1 MQSRRLVLSTVV
13 LLLPVAVASS
23 CKLFRPVDPSGTKPA
38 TKTATK
44 AASAG
49 GGTKAAA
56 TKAAPKS
63 LSAREQ
69 RSGLN
74 DARIAAMVLAANN
87 TDISYARVALTVTR
101 ENEGTRAERPD
112 VKAFAQRMLTD
123 HTGVNSS
130 VNALLNKLE
139 VAPEDNQASLDFRDE
154 SANRR
159 DEMRELMGYT
169 FDSTYIEN
177 EVAYHIKFLATIDS
191 VLVPASRN
199 AELKK
204 LLTDVR
210 PAVAAHL
217 AHAEQV
223 RANVRSKR

>member
-13 LLLPVAVASS
+13 LLLPAAFASA
-23 CKLFRPVDPSGTKPA
+23 CKMFRPIDPNAPKPA
-38 TKTATK
+38 AKAETTTP
-44 AASAG
+44 AASAN
-49 GGTKAAA
+49 
-56 TKAAPKS
+56 TKAAPTKAPPKQ

-87 TDISYARVALTVTR
+87 TDISYARLVPS
-101 ENEGTRAERPD
+101 RAERPD
-112 VKAFAQRMLTD
+112 VKDFGQRMLTD
-123 HTGVNSS
+123 HTGVNTA
-130 VNALLNKLE
+130 VNDLLTKLN
-139 VAPEDNQASLDFRDE
+139 VTPEDNQASLDFRDE

-159 DEMRELMGYT
+159 DEMRELMGYA

-177 EVAYHIKFLATIDS
+177 EVSYHVKFLATIDS
-191 VLVPASRN
+191 VLIPAARN
-199 AELKK
+199 KDLKA
-204 LLTDVR
+204 LLTSVR